1 MSVDDVVSTALRIGE
16 FILSNSNI
24 SSPEEGKKNQGGE
37 KGETT
42 ADEEKSSV
50 PALVRRAKDF
60 PMLASELSL
69 SSALIFFISK
79 AESQD
84 VLFDSYQVFHSVFE
98 NGLKNGKVTDVKE
111 EIVNDVI
118 NSALKTDE
126 GAGYDVYAG
135 LTFALI
141 RTKLD
146 QGFGLKPP
154 EKVSSSEAF
163 LVEALKILKNTEES
177 GKGFELQR
185 RIMPYLTEIKR
196 VMEVVGVAYK

>member
-1 MSVDDVVSTALRIGE
+1 MDDVVSTALKIGE
-16 FILSNSNI
+16 FILSNSNVEI
-24 SSPEEGKKNQGGE
+24 GEVGKEQGGKLKEETEGKKSG
-37 KGETT
+37 
-42 ADEEKSSV
+42 V

-60 PMLASELSL
+60 PMLASELGL
-69 SSALIFFISK
+69 SSALIFYISK
-79 AESQD
+79 AENQD
-84 VLFDSYQVFHSVFE
+84 VLFNSYKVFYSLLISKSGE
-98 NGLKNGKVTDVKE
+98 LEGDVKG
-111 EIVNDVI
+111 VI

-141 RTKLD
+141 GTKLD

-154 EKVSSSEAF
+154 EKGSSSEAF

-185 RIMPYLTEIKR
+185 RLMPYLIEIKR

>member
-1 MSVDDVVSTALRIGE
+1 VDDVVSTALKIGE
-16 FILSNSNI
+16 FILSNSNVEI
-24 SSPEEGKKNQGGE
+24 GEVGKEQGGKLKEETEGKKSG
-37 KGETT
+37 
-42 ADEEKSSV
+42 V

-60 PMLASELSL
+60 PMLASELGL
-69 SSALIFFISK
+69 SSALIFYISK
-79 AESQD
+79 AENQD
-84 VLFDSYQVFHSVFE
+84 VLFNSYKVFYSLLISKSGE
-98 NGLKNGKVTDVKE
+98 LEGDVKG
-111 EIVNDVI
+111 VI

-141 RTKLD
+141 GTKLD

-154 EKVSSSEAF
+154 EKGSSSEAF

-185 RIMPYLTEIKR
+185 RLMPYLIEIKR

>member
-135 LTFALI
+135 LTLALI
-141 RTKLD
+141 GTKFD
-146 QGFGLKPP
+146 SNFNSGIT
-154 EKVSSSEAF
+154 EKTSSKDF
-163 LVEALKILKNTEES
+163 LLYALKELRKTEED

-185 RIMPYLTEIKR
+185 RLMPYLIEIKR

>member
-1 MSVDDVVSTALRIGE
+1 VDDVVSTALKIGE
-16 FILSNSNI
+16 FILSNSNVEI
-24 SSPEEGKKNQGGE
+24 GEVGKEQGGKLKE
-37 KGETT
+37 ETE
-42 ADEEKSSV
+42 DKKSGV

-60 PMLASELSL
+60 PMLASELGL
-69 SSALIFFISK
+69 SSALIFYISK
-79 AESQD
+79 AENQD
-84 VLFDSYQVFHSVFE
+84 VLFNSYKVFYSLLISKSGE
-98 NGLKNGKVTDVKE
+98 LEGDVKG
-111 EIVNDVI
+111 VI

-141 RTKLD
+141 GTKLD

-154 EKVSSSEAF
+154 EKGSSSEAF

-185 RIMPYLTEIKR
+185 RLMPYLIEIKR

>member
-1 MSVDDVVSTALRIGE
+1 MDDVVSTALKIGE
-16 FILSNSNI
+16 FILSNSNVEI
-24 SSPEEGKKNQGGE
+24 GEVGKEQGGKLKEETEGKKSG
-37 KGETT
+37 
-42 ADEEKSSV
+42 V

-60 PMLASELSL
+60 PMLASELGL
-69 SSALIFFISK
+69 SSALIFYISK
-79 AESQD
+79 AENQD
-84 VLFDSYQVFHSVFE
+84 VLFNSYKVFYSLLISKSGE
-98 NGLKNGKVTDVKE
+98 LEGDVKNN
-111 EIVNDVI
+111 VKGVI

-141 RTKLD
+141 GTKLD

-154 EKVSSSEAF
+154 EKGSSSEAF

-185 RIMPYLTEIKR
+185 RIMPYLIEIKR
-196 VMEVVGVAYK
+196 VMEVVGVAYKK